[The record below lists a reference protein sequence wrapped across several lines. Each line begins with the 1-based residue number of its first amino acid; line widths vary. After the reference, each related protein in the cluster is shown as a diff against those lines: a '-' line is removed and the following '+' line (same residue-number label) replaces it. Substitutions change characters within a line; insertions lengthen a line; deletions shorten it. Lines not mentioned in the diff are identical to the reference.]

1 MSRSQFA
8 GTLRRAVDN
17 LTDADFEKELAG
29 LLPAEELAGLAI
41 RIRAAAAGLADAIEF
56 SDLG

>member
-1 MSRSQFA
+1 MPSS
-8 GTLRRAVDN
+8 
-17 LTDADFEKELAG
+17 KELAG
-29 LLPAEELAGLAI
+29 LLPAEELAGLTI